1 MDFQQ
6 LIQYNNNLREHQVEA
21 KRKIY
26 DAWNRY
32 GSVMLQMPT
41 GTGKT
46 YLFTSIVNDIL
57 STYRELHKD
66 LHILIV
72 AHRTELLD
80 QISATLSK
88 FGIAHGFVQGCTGAT
103 SLETCTD
110 SQHHVAVDGEELQ

>member
-46 YLFTSIVNDIL
+46 YLFTSIVNDIRKY
-57 STYRELHKD
+57 SANYRY
-66 LHILIV
+66 
-72 AHRTELLD
+72 
-80 QISATLSK
+80 
-88 FGIAHGFVQGCTGAT
+88 
-103 SLETCTD
+103 
-110 SQHHVAVDGEELQ
+110 